1 MGAFIVWHSIKQI
14 RMKIVIAI
22 ILSLSMLVELRRQ
35 RPQPTQSSQTTET
48 TSAPVT
54 TAASSQ
60 TVEDDEVMS
69 LVKSYIDAGTC
80 GAISTGDSC
89 GDSAVSYYAE
99 FEYNGQ
105 RVVINNGIPD
115 HDAENDQF
123 FVNPNVRCERWTYMA
138 TPIDPSKSSSA
149 TSTDMGVTSL
159 AVTGGTFYNHLSS
172 PNGDVAMY
180 NEGTSLDS
188 CSGPSSQN
196 MQYHYHANIMCDSE
210 ASNANSCKL
219 IGWAR
224 DGVPMYGFCNDA
236 NGNQFNSCY
245 SLTSGSTESDVV
257 MAAGTFQ
264 SASNEDSYQYVNS
277 NGCNLDEANGA
288 IHPTTG
294 KYSYF
299 MTTTYPWVPMYYY
312 GDGGV
317 ADLCSAA

>member
-1 MGAFIVWHSIKQI
+1 MGIVWHSIKQI

-22 ILSLSMLVELRRQ
+22 ILCLSMLVELRRQ
-35 RPQPTQSSQTTET
+35 RPQPTQSSQTTT
-48 TSAPVT
+48 STSAPVT

-60 TVEDDEVMS
+60 TTEDDEVMS

-80 GAISTGDSC
+80 GTVSTGSSC
-89 GDSAVSYYAE
+89 GDSAVSYYSE

-188 CSGPSSQN
+188 CTGHSSQN
-196 MQYHYHANIMCDSE
+196 MQYHYHANGI
-210 ASNANSCKL
+210 
-219 IGWAR
+219 
-224 DGVPMYGFCNDA
+224 
-236 NGNQFNSCY
+236 QFNSCY